1 MTDQPITL
9 MLVDDH
15 PVFREG
21 LRFTLSQAEDIR
33 VVAEASDGNEA
44 LQTIETAAPDVV
56 LMDINMPGLDG
67 LAATR
72 ELARAGPRPRV
83 LMLTMYDD
91 DANVLAAMKAGAL
104 GYLLKGADPDQVL
117 SAVRAVAS
125 GHAVFGASLAERML
139 GFFTARE
146 ARSLESFE
154 DLSAREKEVLTHLA
168 EGLTNQQ
175 IGEALFISPITVRNH
190 VSSILSKLQVTNRRE
205 AMIRARDAGRP

>member
-1 MTDQPITL
+1 MTDQPITI

-21 LRFTLSQAEDIR
+21 LRFTLSQAEDIS

-44 LQTIETAAPDVV
+44 LQSIETAEPDVV

-72 ELARAGPRPRV
+72 ELARRGSRPRV

-104 GYLLKGADPDQVL
+104 GYLLKGADPEQVL

-139 GFFTARE
+139 GFFTASE

-154 DLSAREKEVLTHLA
+154 ELSAREKEVLTHLA

-175 IGEALFISPITVRNH
+175 IGQALFISPITVRNH
-190 VSSILSKLQVTNRRE
+190 VSSILTKLQVTNRRE